1 MGTVWELD
9 FYSRPILDENN
20 KKRWEV
26 LISEGT
32 QAVNANLEGLFRY
45 SKFLSN
51 TEVNSIHLKAA
62 IQDAIAQA
70 PSPPS
75 RIRFF
80 RFSMQNMITRACEE
94 LGIAV
99 QPSRRTLALKQWMD
113 YRKQS
118 VYPKE
123 PGYTNTPTPSVG
135 APPPAPRALPD
146 ALIGRQWAL
155 VNLAATEL
163 MGMPEWPIDF
173 GEAFPL
179 TLAGIDEEA
188 TIPGLV
194 IFSSRA
200 LPLAGW
206 LAGLE
211 VSELRVEPS
220 KPPRLLL
227 ETGTADSWI
236 IAPLTNAQLQQEG
249 EVFESTKSQVNQVH
263 FLAVQ
268 SAPESE
274 SFAGFWLMQGIQL
287 G

>member
-1 MGTVWELD
+1 MVTVWELD
-9 FYSRPILDENN
+9 FYSRPILDERN

-26 LISEGT
+26 LISEGMQT
-32 QAVNANLEGLFRY
+32 IDADPATLFRY

-51 TEVNSIHLKAA
+51 SEVNSLQLKAA
-62 IQDAIAQA
+62 IQEAIAEA
-70 PSPPS
+70 PAAPN

-80 RFSMQNMITRACEE
+80 RFSMQNMIIRACEE
-94 LGIAV
+94 LGITA

-113 YRKQS
+113 YRKQAI
-118 VYPKE
+118 YPKE
-123 PGYTNTPTPSVG
+123 PGYTDKPSPTVG
-135 APPPAPRALPD
+135 APPPAPCPLPD
-146 ALIGRQWAL
+146 ALIGQQWAL
-155 VNLAATEL
+155 VNLAAQEL
-163 MGMPEWPIDF
+163 AEMPEWSIDF

-179 TLAGIDEEA
+179 HLADIDSST

-200 LPLAGW
+200 LPMAGW
-206 LAGLE
+206 LSGLE
-211 VSELRVEPS
+211 VSELRIEAS
-220 KPPRLLL
+220 KPPRLIL

-236 IAPLTNAQLQQEG
+236 VASLSNPQLRQEADAF
-249 EVFESTKSQVNQVH
+249 EVAKVKANQVH

-268 SAPESE
+268 SDPNAE

>member
-26 LISEGT
+26 LISEGF
-32 QAVNANLEGLFRY
+32 QAVDADPKALFRY

-51 TEVNSIHLKAA
+51 SEVNSIRLKETIQEA
-62 IQDAIAQA
+62 ISEAHI
-70 PSPPS
+70 PPS

-80 RFSMQNMITRACEE
+80 RFSMQNMITRACDE
-94 LGIAV
+94 LGIAA

-113 YRKQS
+113 YRKQE
-118 VYPKE
+118 VYPQE
-123 PGYTNTPTPSVG
+123 PGYTDKPSPTIG
-135 APPPAPRALPD
+135 APPPAPRPLPD
-146 ALIGRQWAL
+146 ALIGQQWAL
-155 VNLAATEL
+155 VNLSAQDLVE
-163 MGMPEWPIDF
+163 MPEWPIDF

-179 TLAGIDEEA
+179 LPTGIDLN
-188 TIPGLV
+188 TVIPGLV

-200 LPLAGW
+200 LPMAGW
-206 LAGLE
+206 LSGLE
-211 VSELRVEPS
+211 VSELRIEAS
-220 KPPRLLL
+220 KPPRLIL
-227 ETGTADSWI
+227 ETGTADSWVV
-236 IAPLTNAQLQQEG
+236 AALNDPQLQKEAG
-249 EVFESTKSQVNQVH
+249 AFEVAKTKANQVH

-268 SAPESE
+268 SDPDTE